1 LREDAVTVD
10 DSRSRAAERPRSV
23 AKRELIVDT
32 AMRHFA
38 EHGYQG
44 ARVEDVAIELG
55 IAKGSIFQHFG
66 SKAGL
71 FLAAY
76 KRAVTSLP
84 AWLDA
89 PADVVERGFWDVLE
103 YWLRRTEHLIRD
115 DWIPNRVALIG
126 NYGTDL
132 ALKREINRFLV
143 SEDPYGTLDFI
154 EFGQGRREVRTDV
167 DAEMLASML
176 DWVAERFQ
184 DALVTVELDP
194 GLFHRH
200 PNQPQ
205 RRELRIEQ
213 LAELLRSAIGPR
225 P

>member
-1 LREDAVTVD
+1 MKLD
-10 DSRSRAAERPRSV
+10 DSRSRPIQRPRSA
-23 AKRELIVDT
+23 AKRDLIVET

-44 ARVEDVAIELG
+44 ARVEDVALELG

-89 PADVVERGFWDVLE
+89 PADVAERGFWEVLD
-103 YWLRRTEHLIRD
+103 YWLERTEHLIRE
-115 DWIPNRVALIG
+115 DWVPNRVALIG

-132 ALKREINRFLV
+132 TLKREINRFLV

-154 EFGQGRREVRTDV
+154 EFGQARGEVRNDV

-184 DALVTVELDP
+184 DAVVAVELDP

-200 PNQPQ
+200 PNQRQ
-205 RRELRIEQ
+205 RRELRSEQ
-213 LAELLRSAIGPR
+213 LSELLGSAIGPR
-225 P
+225 QT